1 MAEINMLTASLLADL
16 DVISKNS
23 KIKYDPSSTSVSR
36 TRDSNSIY
44 FDPQTADEKEDFVDL
59 LFLSLC

>member
-1 MAEINMLTASLLADL
+1 MLSSSHTSPRASLLADL

-36 TRDSNSIY
+36 TRDSSSIY
-44 FDPQTADEKEDFVDL
+44 FDPQTADIQKKTETAL
-59 LFLSLC
+59 